1 MKISYAITV
10 CNEINEIQSL
20 INVLSKKKQP
30 QDEITIL
37 YDSKNGL
44 SHVEE
49 FLRANCINNEFVWHS
64 YNFDGHFAKMKNHL
78 TSVCSGDY
86 IFQIDADETPD
97 DSLMENIHAILEMND
112 VDVILVP
119 RVNIVKG
126 LTKEHIQRW
135 GWHVNEQGWVNW
147 PDPQWRIYKN
157 VDYIKWENKVHE
169 KLTGYKTISN
179 LPVDIN
185 FSLYH
190 IKTIER
196 QEQQNEYYSTL

>member
-1 MKISYAITV
+1 
-10 CNEINEIQSL
+10 
-20 INVLSKKKQP
+20 
-30 QDEITIL
+30 
-37 YDSKNGL
+37 
-44 SHVEE
+44 
-49 FLRANCINNEFVWHS
+49 
-64 YNFDGHFAKMKNHL
+64 
-78 TSVCSGDY
+78 
-86 IFQIDADETPD
+86 
-97 DSLMENIHAILEMND
+97 MENIHAILEMND

-185 FSLYH
+185 FSLHH